1 MRKGEQGRLR
11 DLESKALSVGTGTD
25 GGYLVPDE
33 VERAVNRALK
43 DVSPIRAIAGIRQV
57 SASVYRKPFA
67 VTGAESGW
75 VAETAARPETD
86 SPTLAAL
93 SEMSFPTMEL
103 YAMPAATSALLDDS
117 AVNIDEWIAEEV
129 RDHNDALDRAAG
141 IGPGAGRR
149 HHRRSRTR
157 SRR

>member
-1 MRKGEQGRLR
+1 
-11 DLESKALSVGTGTD
+11 
-25 GGYLVPDE
+25 
-33 VERAVNRALK
+33 
-43 DVSPIRAIAGIRQV
+43 VSPIRAIAGIRQV

>member
-1 MRKGEQGRLR
+1 
-11 DLESKALSVGTGTD
+11 
-25 GGYLVPDE
+25 VPE
-33 VERAVNRALK
+33 ETETAVNRALK
-43 DVSPIRAIAGIRQV
+43 DISPIRAIAGVRQV
-57 SASVYRKPFA
+57 SGSVYRKPFA

-75 VAETAARPETD
+75 VAETGTRDETD

-129 RDHNDALDRAAG
+129 RLPARWRFPPLRLPPHSKKDLPTWQRPQRHQRPNG
-141 IGPGAGRR
+141 GA
-149 HHRRSRTR
+149 SP
-157 SRR
+157 